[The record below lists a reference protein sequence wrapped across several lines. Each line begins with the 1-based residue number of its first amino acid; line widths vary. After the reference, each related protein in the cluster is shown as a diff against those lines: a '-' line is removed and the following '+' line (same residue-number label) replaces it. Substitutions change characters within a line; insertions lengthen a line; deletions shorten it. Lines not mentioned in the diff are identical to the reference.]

1 MGIIKDIHG
10 DIEQEAVHLL
20 DRYHDALKIEALSLT
35 SGDVHAAE
43 ELVLQTFEDYFF
55 SRDRFDPSKGEL
67 LPWLKGIMRNLHGKA
82 TRGKATRLIS
92 YLSPDELALL
102 GEIRANSN
110 CTDEEILANSDSELI
125 RKAIEALP
133 EKSRRIIMLRCFES
147 ISFREIARLLSI
159 SEISVKHRFYY
170 ARQILARRLGKALGR
185 PLVAIGL
192 ALAGFALL
200 YAAAVTTGL
209 ATSPF
214 TGTDP
219 APAMGTDPAPAVGTD
234 PAPVVSSLT
243 SQAPATGDSPQQP
256 QPHGDSP
263 QQSVVITDNF
273 ETNNEENTMNTKLV
287 KSTVVKSIAAGA
299 MLAATAPLDAIA
311 DEGKSASD
319 YVQDGLVAQWDGVEN
334 AGVGLHEDSP
344 SAWVDIVGGLAI
356 TIPEWVTVETNG
368 FYSVSS
374 TASRTCP
381 TISSISGLGNDVTI
395 EVVAERV
402 EWRTKD
408 NYLNLQPV
416 ISSPY
421 AKFGYRKDSAAGVFY
436 QMPIGTDNKLWL
448 YTSTSGSFDVSQCH
462 TYTARVTMP
471 KDESNT
477 VFADA
482 ATVPGWA
489 KETPDGMP
497 ADPPTNWTFFSAPRA
512 DIRIYAIR
520 VYNRRLTDAEV
531 AVNAAVDN
539 VRFVEGKI
547 SCGRLKSALE
557 NVSINSAG
565 LVWSYVSVGESVPLA
580 TVRFVSGF
588 EPDFSDGVAR
598 SLGTISANTVVTS
611 AVPFVRYATTYWR
624 LEAEDT
630 NGKSYVTATKTVPA
644 FSLDST
650 SYVSSGLVAQWDG
663 VENAGRGVHSDSPT
677 VWKDLVG
684 SNDITLPAWVSAT
697 AKGMD
702 SVGSSE
708 SRTYPELASIT
719 GLDGDDVTIEV
730 AARRV
735 RWTQTDEYGNLQSF
749 FTSPW
754 GHFGYRF
761 NQNDAFYAY
770 LPPNGNNAGQAKLYN
785 INTGTGGA
793 KVTECQTIAGR
804 ITRNSS
810 SAQNG
815 LFINAAA
822 QTLVYAN
829 YSANL
834 GSSWKFFN
842 NPRTEIEFYA
852 IRVYN
857 RRLTS
862 SELAGNAWADRLRV
876 TGEMTDN
883 AAAPLQIAYD
893 GAGASVRKGYYCW
906 PVPGEAFSC
915 RADYS
920 VPDGDYQSL
929 CVGWT
934 RYVETSTD
942 VWEEEAHGAT
952 CEASY
957 LPDSRRH
964 RLVFH
969 TAKWRDF
976 PAGYARLDGLV
987 ANGNQIIDTGYYPNY
1002 HTYCVIDLKF
1012 TGNTYNYQGSVSPF
1026 GAPAADGLIFSA
1038 NFGGNANQGTT
1049 LFFWT
1054 RYNYATG
1061 GDSEIRQMTTTANTV
1076 KNRSSLVIHMT
1087 DGGAQYGDTL
1097 IGIKQ
1102 RAEDQTQSTTFRLFG
1117 LTAPFTG
1124 YDSMT
1129 IYGTKLGERVGTDTT
1144 YQRDLVPAR
1153 SAETGLRGLYDYVT
1167 GGFFTNIVE
1176 NAAEDF
1182 AGDLSSAV
1190 YIDGEPS
1197 RIGEPTIPYGCAE
1210 MESGWEFELAET
1222 NTVKTSGHQMH
1233 VKSIARYSYDDTTGQ
1248 WEFADR
1254 TKGGKVTAT
1263 YSGAPTRYVL
1273 EWAENAGFAVYVK

>member
-55 SRDRFDPSKGEL
+55 SRERFDPAKGEL

-219 APAMGTDPAPAVGTD
+219 APAMGTDPAP
-234 PAPVVSSLT
+234 VVSSLT

-287 KSTVVKSIAAGA
+287 KSTVVKSLVAGA

-311 DEGKSASD
+311 DEGKSTSD

-344 SAWVDIVGGLAI
+344 SAWVDIVGGLEIA
-356 TIPEWVTVETNG
+356 IPEWVTVETNA
-368 FYSVSS
+368 FYSESS
-374 TASRTCP
+374 TATRTYP
-381 TISSISGLGNDVTI
+381 SISSIPGLGDNVTI

-402 EWRTKD
+402 LWRAKD
-408 NYLNLQPV
+408 NYKNLQR
-416 ISSPY
+416 IMSSPY
-421 AKFGYRKDSAAGVFY
+421 TKFGYRESSTAGVFY
-436 QMPIGTDNKLWL
+436 QMPIGTNNKLWL
-448 YTSTSGSFDVSQCH
+448 YTSTSGSFNVSECH

-471 KDESNT
+471 RDASNT
-477 VFADA
+477 LLVDA
-482 ATVPGWA
+482 ATVPGWTR
-489 KETPDGMP
+489 EGSDGMP
-497 ADPPTNWTFFSAPRA
+497 TDPPTNWTFFDAPRA

-520 VYNRRLTDAEV
+520 VYNRKLTDAEV
-531 AVNAAVDN
+531 TANAAVDH

-547 SCGRLKSALE
+547 SDNRLNSALE
-557 NVSINSAG
+557 NVSTNSAN
-565 LVWSYVSVGESVPLA
+565 LVWSMVTSADPA
-580 TVRFVSGF
+580 PTVTARFVSGR
-588 EPDFSDGVAR
+588 EPDLSDGVAR
-598 SLGTISANTVVTS
+598 DLGTFPANSVVTS
-611 AVPFVRYATTYWR
+611 AVTFARYATTYWR
-624 LEAEDT
+624 LEAEDS
-630 NGKSYVTATKTVPA
+630 NGKSYVLATKTVPA

-663 VENAGRGVHSDSPT
+663 VENAGRGLHDDSAA
-677 VWKDLVG
+677 VWRDLVAGREFALTGVTVNPDCMTFAG
-684 SNDITLPAWVSAT
+684 SASSYGELSAADTLATFTANNSGTLEIAYASSRGTATDEVLLETPADSGLAYGLHYEAGVRCYVVPYAGSTNQRMFLFAAGT
-697 AKGMD
+697 AKHTSSVRYNSGAPD
-702 SVGSSE
+702 SLFANGTQVPHRTDGKTSWLTEGDKTIIGTRASKEKTHFMGS
-708 SRTYPELASIT
+708 I
-719 GLDGDDVTIEV
+719 
-730 AARRV
+730 
-735 RWTQTDEYGNLQSF
+735 
-749 FTSPW
+749 
-754 GHFGYRF
+754 
-761 NQNDAFYAY
+761 
-770 LPPNGNNAGQAKLYN
+770 
-785 INTGTGGA
+785 
-793 KVTECQTIAGR
+793 
-804 ITRNSS
+804 
-810 SAQNG
+810 
-815 LFINAAA
+815 
-822 QTLVYAN
+822 
-829 YSANL
+829 
-834 GSSWKFFN
+834 
-842 NPRTEIEFYA
+842 YA
-852 IRVYN
+852 IRLYN
-857 RRLTS
+857 RHLSDREIIGNEWVDQMRMTGTAGDNP
-862 SELAGNAWADRLRV
+862 LATLNV
-876 TGEMTDN
+876 EF
-883 AAAPLQIAYD
+883 D
-893 GAGASVRKGYYCW
+893 GAGASVRKGYCCW
-906 PVPGEAFSC
+906 PVPGETYTC

-920 VPDGDYQSL
+920 VPNGEYQSL

-934 RYVETSTD
+934 RYVETSAD
-942 VWEEEAHGAT
+942 VWEEEAHGTT

-957 LPDSRRH
+957 LPDARCR

-969 TAKWRDF
+969 TANWRDI
-976 PAGYARLDGLV
+976 PAGYVRLDSLV
-987 ANGNQIIDTGYYPNY
+987 ANGNQLIDTGYYPNY

-1012 TGNTYNYQGSVSPF
+1012 TGSTYHNTGTLSIF
-1026 GAPAADGLIFSA
+1026 GAPPSAGGLQFSV
-1038 NFGGNANQGTT
+1038 NFGGGANDGEV

-1061 GDSEIRQMTTTANTV
+1061 GDSEICKMNSNADTV
-1076 KNRSSLVIHMT
+1076 KNRNSIFIHMT
-1087 DGGAQYGDTL
+1087 DGGALYGDKL

-1102 RAEDQTQSTTFRLFG
+1102 RTEDQVQPTTFRLFG

-1153 SAETGLRGLYDYVT
+1153 STETGQRGLYDYVT

-1190 YIDGEPS
+1190 YIDGEPA

-1222 NTVKTSGHQMH
+1222 NTVKTTGHQMH
-1233 VKSIARYSYDDTTGQ
+1233 VKSIARYTYNDTTGA
-1248 WEFADR
+1248 WTLAER

-1273 EWAENAGFAVYVK
+1273 EWAENTGFFIYLH

>member
-55 SRDRFDPSKGEL
+55 SRERFDPSKGEL

-192 ALAGFALL
+192 VLAGFALL

-287 KSTVVKSIAAGA
+287 KSTVVKSLAAGA

-311 DEGKSASD
+311 DEGKSTSD

-356 TIPEWVTVETNG
+356 TIPEWVTVESNG
-368 FYSVSS
+368 FYSTSS
-374 TASRTCP
+374 TATRTYP
-381 TISSISGLGNDVTI
+381 TISSISGLGDNVTI
-395 EVVAERV
+395 EVAAQRV
-402 EWRTKD
+402 LWRATD
-408 NYLNLQPV
+408 NYKNLQR
-416 ISSPY
+416 IMSSPY
-421 AKFGYRKDSAAGVFY
+421 TKFGYRESSTAGVFY
-436 QMPIGTDNKLWL
+436 QMPIGTNNKLWL
-448 YTSTSGSFDVSQCH
+448 YTSTSGSFSVSECH

-471 KDESNT
+471 RDESNT
-477 VFADA
+477 LLVDA

-489 KETPDGMP
+489 KEGSDGMP
-497 ADPPTNWTFFSAPRA
+497 TDPPTNWTFFDAPRA

-520 VYNRRLTDAEV
+520 VYNRKLTDAEV
-531 AVNAAVDN
+531 TVNAAVDHL
-539 VRFVEGKI
+539 RFVEGKI
-547 SCGRLKSALE
+547 SDNRLNSALE
-557 NVSINSAG
+557 NVSTNSAN
-565 LVWSYVSVGESVPLA
+565 LVWSMVTSADPA
-580 TVRFVSGF
+580 PTVTARFVSGR
-588 EPDFSDGVAR
+588 EPDLSDGVAR
-598 SLGTISANTVVTS
+598 DLGTFPANSVVTS
-611 AVPFVRYATTYWR
+611 AVTFARYATTYWR
-624 LEAEDT
+624 LEAEDS
-630 NGKSYVTATKTVPA
+630 NGKSYVLATKTVPA
-644 FSLDST
+644 LSLDST

-663 VENAGRGVHSDSPT
+663 VENAGRGLHDDSAA
-677 VWKDLVG
+677 VWRDLVAGREFALTGVTVNPDCMTFAG
-684 SNDITLPAWVSAT
+684 SASSYGELSVADTLATFTAERSGTLEIAYASSRGTAADEILLETPAASGLAYGLHYEAGVRCYVVPYAGSTNQRMFLFAAGT
-697 AKGMD
+697 AKNTSAVRYNSGAPD
-702 SVGSSE
+702 SLFANGTQIPHRTDGYTKWNTTGDTTTIGTRASKEKTHFMGS
-708 SRTYPELASIT
+708 I
-719 GLDGDDVTIEV
+719 
-730 AARRV
+730 
-735 RWTQTDEYGNLQSF
+735 
-749 FTSPW
+749 
-754 GHFGYRF
+754 
-761 NQNDAFYAY
+761 
-770 LPPNGNNAGQAKLYN
+770 
-785 INTGTGGA
+785 
-793 KVTECQTIAGR
+793 
-804 ITRNSS
+804 
-810 SAQNG
+810 
-815 LFINAAA
+815 
-822 QTLVYAN
+822 
-829 YSANL
+829 
-834 GSSWKFFN
+834 
-842 NPRTEIEFYA
+842 YA
-852 IRVYN
+852 IRLYN
-857 RRLTS
+857 RHLSDREIIGNEWVDQMRMTGTAG
-862 SELAGNAWADRLRV
+862 ENPLATLNV
-876 TGEMTDN
+876 EF
-883 AAAPLQIAYD
+883 D
-893 GAGASVRKGYYCW
+893 GAGASVREGYCCW
-906 PVPGEAFSC
+906 PVPGETYTC

-920 VPDGDYQSL
+920 VPNGDYQSL

-934 RYVETSTD
+934 RYVETSAD
-942 VWEEEAHGAT
+942 VWEEEAHGTT
-952 CEASY
+952 CEASH
-957 LPDSRRH
+957 LPDARCR

-976 PAGYARLDGLV
+976 PAGYARLDCLV

-1012 TGNTYNYQGSVSPF
+1012 TGNTYHNTGTLSIF
-1026 GAPAADGLIFSA
+1026 GAPPSAGGLQFSV
-1038 NFGGNANQGTT
+1038 NFGGGANDGAT

-1061 GDSEIRQMTTTANTV
+1061 GDSEICKMNSNADTV
-1076 KNRSSLVIHMT
+1076 KNRNSLVIHMT
-1087 DGGAQYGDTL
+1087 DGGALYGDKL

-1102 RAEDQTQSTTFRLFG
+1102 RTEDQVQPTTFRLFG

-1197 RIGEPTIPYGCAE
+1197 RIGEPTIPYGYAE

-1222 NTVKTSGHQMH
+1222 NTVKTTGHQMH
-1233 VKSIARYSYDDTTGQ
+1233 VKSIARYTYNDTTGA
-1248 WEFADR
+1248 WTLAER

-1273 EWAENAGFAVYVK
+1273 EWAENTGFFIYLH

>member
-10 DIEQEAVHLL
+10 DIEQEAVLLL

-55 SRDRFDPSKGEL
+55 SRERFDPSKGEL

-82 TRGKATRLIS
+82 TRGKAARSIS
-92 YLSPDELALL
+92 YLSPEELELL
-102 GEIRANSN
+102 GEIRAHSNS
-110 CTDEEILANSDSELI
+110 TDEEILANSDSELI

-192 ALAGFALL
+192 VLTGLSLL
-200 YAAAVTTGL
+200 YAAAIATGF
-209 ATSPF
+209 APSPF
-214 TGTDP
+214 AAAKP
-219 APAMGTDPAPAVGTD
+219 AAEEAEVVFNAKNTKDTEDSLEVFEGLSEECLSSGSAPTNHESRTTNHEFV
-234 PAPVVSSLT
+234 
-243 SQAPATGDSPQQP
+243 ATN
-256 QPHGDSP
+256 
-263 QQSVVITDNF
+263 IT
-273 ETNNEENTMNTKLV
+273 TNNEDNTMNTQ
-287 KSTVVKSIAAGA
+287 VVKSAAVKALAVGA
-299 MLAATAPLDAIA
+299 MLAATAPFAAVA
-311 DEGKSASD
+311 DEGKSTSD

-344 SAWVDIVGGLAI
+344 SAWVDIVGGLEIA
-356 TIPEWVTVETNG
+356 IPEWVTVETNA
-368 FYSVSS
+368 FYSESS
-374 TASRTCP
+374 TATRTYP
-381 TISSISGLGNDVTI
+381 SISSIPGLGDNVTI

-402 EWRTKD
+402 LWRAKD
-408 NYLNLQPV
+408 NYKNLQR
-416 ISSPY
+416 IMSSPY
-421 AKFGYRKDSAAGVFY
+421 TKFGYRESSTAGVFY
-436 QMPIGTDNKLWL
+436 QMPIGTNNKLWL
-448 YTSTSGSFDVSQCH
+448 YTSTSGSFNVSECH

-471 KDESNT
+471 RDVSNT
-477 VFADA
+477 LLVDA

-489 KETPDGMP
+489 KEGSDGMP
-497 ADPPTNWTFFSAPRA
+497 TDPPTNWTFFDAPRA

-520 VYNRRLTDAEV
+520 VYNRKLTDAEV
-531 AVNAAVDN
+531 TANAAVDHL
-539 VRFVEGKI
+539 RFVEGKI
-547 SCGRLKSALE
+547 SDNRLNSALE
-557 NVSINSAG
+557 NVSTNSAN
-565 LVWSYVSVGESVPLA
+565 LVWSMVTSADPA
-580 TVRFVSGF
+580 PTVTARFVSGR
-588 EPDFSDGVAR
+588 EPDLSDGVAR
-598 SLGTISANTVVTS
+598 DLGTFPANSVVTS
-611 AVPFVRYATTYWR
+611 AVTFARYATTYWR
-624 LEAEDT
+624 LEAEDS
-630 NGKSYVTATKTVPA
+630 NGKSYVLATKTVPA

-663 VENAGRGVHSDSPT
+663 VENAGRGLHDDSAA
-677 VWKDLVG
+677 VWRDLVAGREFALTGVTVNPDCMTFAG
-684 SNDITLPAWVSAT
+684 SASSYGELSAADTLATFTAERSGTLEIAYASSRGTAADEVLLETPADSGLAYGLHYEAGVRCYVVPYAGTANKRMFLFAAGT
-697 AKGMD
+697 AKHTSSVRYD
-702 SVGSSE
+702 SGSPDTLFADGSQIPH
-708 SRTYPELASIT
+708 RTDGYTKWNTTGDTTTIGTRASKDKT
-719 GLDGDDVTIEV
+719 
-730 AARRV
+730 
-735 RWTQTDEYGNLQSF
+735 
-749 FTSPW
+749 
-754 GHFGYRF
+754 HFM
-761 NQNDAFYAY
+761 
-770 LPPNGNNAGQAKLYN
+770 
-785 INTGTGGA
+785 
-793 KVTECQTIAGR
+793 
-804 ITRNSS
+804 
-810 SAQNG
+810 
-815 LFINAAA
+815 
-822 QTLVYAN
+822 
-829 YSANL
+829 
-834 GSSWKFFN
+834 GS
-842 NPRTEIEFYA
+842 IYA
-852 IRVYN
+852 IRLYN
-857 RRLTS
+857 RHLSDREIIGNEWVDQMRMTGTAGDNP
-862 SELAGNAWADRLRV
+862 LATLHV
-876 TGEMTDN
+876 EFS
-883 AAAPLQIAYD
+883 
-893 GAGASVRKGYYCW
+893 GAGASVREGYYCW
-906 PVPGEAFSC
+906 PVPGETYTC

-920 VPDGDYQSL
+920 VPNGEYQSL

-934 RYVETSTD
+934 RYVETSAD
-942 VWEEEAHGAT
+942 VWEEEAHGTT

-957 LPDSRRH
+957 LPDARCR

-969 TAKWRDF
+969 TANWRDI
-976 PAGYARLDGLV
+976 PAGYVRLDSLV
-987 ANGNQIIDTGYYPNY
+987 ANGNQLIDTGYYPNY

-1012 TGNTYNYQGSVSPF
+1012 TGSTYHNTGTLSIF
-1026 GAPAADGLIFSA
+1026 GAPPSAGGLQFSV
-1038 NFGGNANQGTT
+1038 NFGGGANDGEA

-1061 GDSEIRQMTTTANTV
+1061 GDSEICKMNSNADTV
-1076 KNRSSLVIHMT
+1076 KNRNSLVIHMT
-1087 DGGAQYGDTL
+1087 DGGALYGDKL

-1102 RAEDQTQSTTFRLFG
+1102 RTEDQVQPTTFRLFG

-1233 VKSIARYSYDDTTGQ
+1233 VKSIARYTYNDTTGA
-1248 WEFADR
+1248 WTLAER

-1273 EWAENAGFAVYVK
+1273 EWAENTGFFIYLH